1 MKQLSLFTGFMIL
14 LGALTW
20 PVLADQQES
29 LRWVGCG
36 ISKKAYMVALAK
48 AYEKKTGIRIDL
60 EGGGATRG
68 IREVAAAT
76 ADIGGSCRRRIF
88 DAGDERGVTQVPV
101 AWDALVVIVNKN
113 NPVQNISRDDL
124 RRVYLGQVSNWR
136 ELGGADAPIQLLA
149 RKGKI
154 SGVGRTTRKLLF
166 NNYDQEFAAKQVFPS
181 TGPLEQ
187 AVIAGPS
194 AIAIS
199 GISSAKKRDVKI
211 LELDGKYPSYEN
223 VQSGNYLLYRP
234 LYLVYSEASPNA
246 SQIKDFIKFADS
258 ETGRDVIRNNG
269 TVPYLEGLNLMKNK
283 LQESRQARRE
293 SRLRKTQ

>member
-1 MKQLSLFTGFMIL
+1 MKQLTLFAVSMIL
-14 LGALTW
+14 LSMVVP
-20 PVLADQQES
+20 PVIADQQAP

-36 ISKKAYMVALAK
+36 ISKKAYMVALAE
-48 AYEKKTGIRIDL
+48 AYEKKTGVKIDL

-68 IREVAAAT
+68 IREVAAST

-88 DAGDERGVTQVPV
+88 GAEAERDVTQVPV

-113 NPVQNISRDDL
+113 NPVQNISLDDL
-124 RRVYLGQVSNWR
+124 RRVYLGQVTNWS
-136 ELGGADAPIQLLA
+136 ELGGADAPIRLFA

-166 NNYDQEFAAKQVFPS
+166 SDYDQEFVASQIFDS

-187 AVIAGPS
+187 AIIDEPN

-199 GISSAKKRDVKI
+199 GISSARKRDVKI

-234 LYLVYSEASPNA
+234 LYLVFNEASPNA
-246 SQIKDFIKFADS
+246 EQIKDFIQFADS
-258 ETGRDVIRNNG
+258 EEGRNVIRNNG

-283 LQESRQARRE
+283 LEESRQARQE
-293 SRLRKTQ
+293 SGLH

>member
-1 MKQLSLFTGFMIL
+1 
-14 LGALTW
+14 
-20 PVLADQQES
+20 
-29 LRWVGCG
+29 
-36 ISKKAYMVALAK
+36 
-48 AYEKKTGIRIDL
+48 
-60 EGGGATRG
+60 
-68 IREVAAAT
+68 VAAST

-88 DAGDERGVTQVPV
+88 GAEAERGVTQVPV

-113 NPVQNISRDDL
+113 NPVQNISLDDL
-124 RRVYLGQVSNWR
+124 RRVYLGQVKNWS
-136 ELGGADAPIQLLA
+136 ELGGADAPIQLFA

-166 NNYDQEFAAKQVFPS
+166 SDYDQDFMASQIFDS

-187 AVIAGPS
+187 AIIDEPN

-199 GISSAKKRDVKI
+199 GISSARKRDVKI

-234 LYLVYSEASPNA
+234 LYLVYNEASPNA
-246 SQIKDFIKFADS
+246 EQIKDFIQFADS
-258 ETGRDVIRNNG
+258 EEGRNVIRNNG

-283 LQESRQARRE
+283 LEESRQARQE
-293 SRLRKTQ
+293 SGLH